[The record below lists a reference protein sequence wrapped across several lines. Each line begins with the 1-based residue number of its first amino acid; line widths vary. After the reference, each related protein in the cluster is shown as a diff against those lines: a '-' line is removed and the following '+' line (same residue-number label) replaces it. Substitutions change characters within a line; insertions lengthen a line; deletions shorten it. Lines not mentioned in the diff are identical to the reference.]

1 MRWLKLQ
8 IHKCWDI
15 IIYKCYLEEVFLDLL
30 CLQPFYYVLYDF
42 FRFYSLPPGGPRGAS
57 IFTLFLIIPIF
68 VVKLFKR
75 GGANKFITLWLIR
88 EIKRYPLFFFLGIY
102 NILAFII
109 LFSNIYVDGI
119 ILWLMAIFLRLCILT
134 EKLALQN
141 RVLKDAIE
149 DTSNL
154 GHPSIKTPLADE
166 QTIEA
171 IQALT
176 GIRDNYVEAM
186 NEKMK
191 SEKMKT
197 ELITNIS
204 HDLKTPL
211 TSIINYA
218 DILNKKEKMD
228 DEAKNYIQILGRNSD
243 RLKSLI
249 IDLIDAS
256 KTGTGNVHIERG
268 FIEFNELVSQIYGDF
283 DTVYKDKNLEFIYE
297 PTEESI
303 VLYSDGNLLSRIIQN
318 LISNAWKYS
327 LANTRV
333 YAKSDENM
341 GILYFSI
348 KNISERK
355 LNMSADELMEQFIR
369 GERSRNT
376 EGSGLGLYIARNL
389 VELLG
394 GECRIVIDGDFF
406 QVFLEIPK
414 DVEE

>member
-1 MRWLKLQ
+1 MRWLRLK
-8 IHKCWDI
+8 IHCLGHTF
-15 IIYKCYLEEVFLDLL
+15 IYKCYLEEVFLDFL
-30 CLQPFYYVLYDF
+30 CIQPIFFIIYDF
-42 FRFYSLPPGGPRGAS
+42 FNYFFWIPKLKYN
-57 IFTLFLIIPIF
+57 FTLALLLFIPFFLIKI
-68 VVKLFKR
+68 FKR
-75 GGANKFITLWLIR
+75 KGANKFLTLWLLK

-102 NILAFII
+102 NIFAFGF
-109 LFSNIYVDGI
+109 LFLIFTGDTFVM
-119 ILWLMAIFLRLCILT
+119 WLFAIFLRLCLLT
-134 EKLALQN
+134 EKLSLQN

-149 DTSNL
+149 ETATL
-154 GHPSIKTPLADE
+154 GHPEIKSPLADE
-166 QTIEA
+166 QTVDA
-171 IQALT
+171 IHALM

-186 NEKMK
+186 DEKMK

-218 DILNKKEKMD
+218 DILSKKDIMD
-228 DEAKNYIQILGRNSD
+228 DEAENYIRILGRNSQ
-243 RLKSLI
+243 RLKALI

-283 DTVYKDKNLEFIYE
+283 DTVYKNKNLEFVYE
-297 PTEESI
+297 SSSESI
-303 VLYSDGNLLSRIIQN
+303 VLYSDGNLLSRTIQN

-327 LANTRV
+327 LGNTRV
-333 YAKSDENM
+333 YAKSEETEKT
-341 GILYFSI
+341 LYFSI

-369 GERSRNT
+369 GEKSRNT
-376 EGSGLGLYIARNL
+376 DGSGLGLYIARNL
-389 VELLG
+389 IELLG
-394 GECRIVIDGDFF
+394 GECRIVIDGDYF

-414 DVEE
+414 DMEK